1 MYVCICNALKEAEAR
16 RVAPDCVAEHEIY
29 GQLGC
34 APQCGRC
41 IPQMRAILT
50 ETRVTTIASQSADV
64 PHVAA
69 E

>member
-16 RVAPDCVAEHEIY
+16 RVAPGCEAAHEIY

-34 APQCGRC
+34 EPQCGRC
-41 IPQMRAILT
+41 IPQMETILG
-50 ETRVTTIASQSADV
+50 EARGSAMAPATVAV
-64 PHVAA
+64 PMVAA